1 MARLITLNDMARD
14 NNINLKDTTGGIYD
28 PSGKT
33 AYGSDGTKV
42 GTVTSALVDPSG
54 GRIRY
59 LVVDTGGWFFSKEV
73 LVPVGM
79 GRIEDDGVYFDSLT
93 KDQVKS
99 MREYRVGDDIAD
111 EDMGRE
117 AVMLTGRD
125 DHSRYVAP
133 MATATTA
140 TTASTATT
148 TEPVLTA
155 GPTTS
160 FNYRDDDANDKLF
173 KAPQRLQLLEERLNV
188 SKIRER
194 VGEVEVGKR
203 VETHTEKVNVPLER
217 EEVVIERHAVSGGQA
232 VTGAVLGSAETIKV
246 ELEAERANVT
256 KQAFVVEE
264 VEIGKRTQTETQV
277 VTETIGKEVLEVER
291 NGQMVTDASGKT
303 TATTTTTGK
312 QDESLLDRAGD
323 AVRKTADNVGDAVR
337 NTADNI
343 TGNNKR

>member
-14 NNINLKDTTGGIYD
+14 NNINLSDTTGGIYD

-42 GTVTSALVDPSG
+42 GTVTSAMVDPTG

-79 GRIEDDGVYFDSLT
+79 ARIEDDGVYFDSLT

-133 MATATTA
+133 QTVE
-140 TTASTATT
+140 S
-148 TEPVLTA
+148 VLTA
-155 GPTTS
+155 GPAVTETS
-160 FNYRDDDANDKLF
+160 RFNYRDDDADDKLF

-188 SKIRER
+188 TKTRER

-232 VTGAVLGSAETIKV
+232 VAGAVLGGNETIKV

-264 VEIGKRTQTETQV
+264 VEIGKRVQTETQV

-312 QDESLLDRAGD
+312 KDESLLDRAGD
-323 AVRKTADNVGDAVR
+323 AVRNTADNVGDAVR

>member
-1 MARLITLNDMARD
+1 MARLITLTDMARD
-14 NNINLKDTTGGIYD
+14 NNINLSDSTSGIYD

-42 GTVTSALVDPSG
+42 GTVTSAMVDPSG

-59 LVVDTGGWFFSKEV
+59 LIVDTGGWFFSKEV

-79 GRIEDDGVYFDSLT
+79 ARIEDDGVYFDSLT

-117 AVMLTGRD
+117 AVMLSGQE

-133 MATATTA
+133 M
-140 TTASTATT
+140 T

-155 GPTTS
+155 GPGIAQTTETS
-160 FNYRDDDANDKLF
+160 RFNYRDDDANDKLF
-173 KAPQRLQLLEERLNV
+173 KAPQRLQLLEERLDV
-188 SKIRER
+188 SKTRER

-232 VTGAVLGSAETIKV
+232 IAGAVLGSAETIKV

-264 VEIGKRTQTETQV
+264 VEIGKRVQTETQV
-277 VTETIGKEVLEVER
+277 VTETIGKEVLEIER

-303 TATTTTTGK
+303 TTSTTATGGK
-312 QDESLLDRAGD
+312 KDESLIDRAGD
-323 AVRKTADNVGDAVR
+323 AVRNTANNVGDAVR
-337 NTADNI
+337 NTTDNI
-343 TGNNKR
+343 TGNKR

>member
-14 NNINLKDTTGGIYD
+14 NNINLSDSTSGIYD

-42 GTVTSALVDPSG
+42 GTVTSAMVDPSG

-79 GRIEDDGVYFDSLT
+79 ARIEDDGVYFDSLT

-133 MATATTA
+133 QTV
-140 TTASTATT
+140 
-148 TEPVLTA
+148 EPVLTA
-155 GPTTS
+155 GPAVTDTS
-160 FNYRDDDANDKLF
+160 RFNYRDDDADDKLF

-188 SKIRER
+188 SKTREK

-217 EEVVIERHAVSGGQA
+217 EEVVIERHAVSGGQ
-232 VTGAVLGSAETIKV
+232 VVSGAVLGSNETIKV

-264 VEIGKRTQTETQV
+264 VEIGKRVQTETQV
-277 VTETIGKEVLEVER
+277 VTETIGKEVLEVGR

-303 TATTTTTGK
+303 TATTTATTGAK
-312 QDESLLDRAGD
+312 DESLLDRAGD
-323 AVRKTADNVGDAVR
+323 AARKTADNVGDAVR